1 MESCLENRD
10 NCIESLKR
18 SLTDQCHLENLKYKE
33 KYVITQ
39 VHMECWSG
47 ENAVYLNLQLRAGNG
62 AARHDTG
69 VLARH
74 GSNVNKCP
82 THALCTHHVECSS
95 ANMTEIVHT
104 IVNVECLVFNV

>member
-47 ENAVYLNLQLRAGNG
+47 ENAVYLNLQLRAGVG
-62 AARHDTG
+62 AARHDAG

-74 GSNVNKCP
+74 GRNVNKCRLIEFAIGKVHFWMS
-82 THALCTHHVECSS
+82 THELLEHVLFLLF
-95 ANMTEIVHT
+95 I
-104 IVNVECLVFNV
+104 

>member
-1 MESCLENRD
+1 MIESKVEDKWQKSPMESCLEDRD

-47 ENAVYLNLQLRAGNG
+47 ENAVYLN
-62 AARHDTG
+62 
-69 VLARH
+69 
-74 GSNVNKCP
+74 
-82 THALCTHHVECSS
+82 
-95 ANMTEIVHT
+95 
-104 IVNVECLVFNV
+104 

>member
-47 ENAVYLNLQLRAGNG
+47 ENAVYLN
-62 AARHDTG
+62 
-69 VLARH
+69 
-74 GSNVNKCP
+74 
-82 THALCTHHVECSS
+82 
-95 ANMTEIVHT
+95 
-104 IVNVECLVFNV
+104 